1 MLPSLTTRIRIACAR
16 ELDRLSC
23 AGSYHRWSRRDVLTV
38 RSDLGRQSVAPSSKN
53 LDRGFLDHRHR
64 ALKDLGNRNGRHAAM
79 VNRAVA
85 QHAGRA
91 IRRMANDLG

>member
-23 AGSYHRWSRRDVLTV
+23 AGSYHRWSRRDVLKA
-38 RSDLGRQSVAPSSKN
+38 RNDLDRQSVAVSSKN
-53 LDRGFLDHRHR
+53 LDRGFLNHGHR
-64 ALKDLGNRNGRHAAM
+64 ALKDLCDQNGRHAAM

-85 QHAGRA
+85 QHARRA
-91 IRRMANDLG
+91 VRRMANDF